1 MNNVVRERFYAVGAV
16 GGALWLVDLIY
27 QSQKDGSLFV
37 GSTIFLAVCIFSATI
52 YFAVG
57 AWRLWRVGRHGN
69 VKEVDMFEK
78 SRPSK
83 EDRAGET
90 RQKSD
95 SRK

>member
-1 MNNVVRERFYAVGAV
+1 VNNAVRERFYAVGAV

-27 QSQKDGSLFV
+27 QSQKDGSLFM
-37 GSTIFLAVCIFSATI
+37 GSTMFLAVCIFFATI

-57 AWRLWRVGRHGN
+57 AWRLWRVSHHGN

-78 SRPSK
+78 GCPSK
-83 EDRAGET
+83 EDAACET

-95 SRK
+95 LQK